1 MLFDT
6 IKILFDPVRLEF
18 PLFLVAIV
26 INVGLAMVVIRYA
39 LKSISN
45 FLFLLFLATQIL
57 WLISTHFTL
66 EAIARG
72 SVREILLLIRI
83 VMFFATLHSLFMF
96 FFVLTFQKRKEQIS
110 KWSATVLFTSAL
122 FISGIAL
129 SSYVF
134 PRMAVN
140 SQGEYLPQAGPGI
153 MIFGIFSAFCILG
166 SFITLMRRYGY
177 SSGTE
182 KSQLKYLMSGMIM
195 SYSLV
200 FGFSFMYTNI
210 FHDLNGVRLGYL
222 YTLPFVILTTYA
234 ILKHHFLDI
243 RIFTTEIFAFLI
255 IAISVIQL
263 TFARTVTEFTLS
275 AILLLSLLVLGY
287 LLIKSMSREIHYRAQ
302 EQAYEKLQRLDTEKA
317 RFITTAS
324 HQLRTPVSIIGG
336 YVSMIL
342 EGAYKDAKEEQ
353 KALGRIA
360 EANGRLVNLID
371 TLLDVSRMEDK
382 KIEIHIEDVK
392 IKELLEEVIKEFTPR
407 AESKN
412 LQISYFGEHTTIPS
426 LKVDKEKIRM
436 VLAVVLD
443 NTIRYTKEGN
453 ITITSTVQKKR
464 AHSFV
469 QIAVADTGEGLA
481 TEEKETI
488 FQSFNR
494 GEGAQSLWT
503 EGVGLNLYI
512 ARKFIEAHGGK
523 IWAESAGKGN
533 GSTFYVEL
541 PAT

>member
-1 MLFDT
+1 
-6 IKILFDPVRLEF
+6 
-18 PLFLVAIV
+18 
-26 INVGLAMVVIRYA
+26 
-39 LKSISN
+39 
-45 FLFLLFLATQIL
+45 
-57 WLISTHFTL
+57 
-66 EAIARG
+66 
-72 SVREILLLIRI
+72 
-83 VMFFATLHSLFMF
+83 
-96 FFVLTFQKRKEQIS
+96 
-110 KWSATVLFTSAL
+110 
-122 FISGIAL
+122 
-129 SSYVF
+129 
-134 PRMAVN
+134 
-140 SQGEYLPQAGPGI
+140 
-153 MIFGIFSAFCILG
+153 
-166 SFITLMRRYGY
+166 
-177 SSGTE
+177 
-182 KSQLKYLMSGMIM
+182 
-195 SYSLV
+195 
-200 FGFSFMYTNI
+200 
-210 FHDLNGVRLGYL
+210 
-222 YTLPFVILTTYA
+222 
-234 ILKHHFLDI
+234 
-243 RIFTTEIFAFLI
+243 
-255 IAISVIQL
+255 
-263 TFARTVTEFTLS
+263 
-275 AILLLSLLVLGY
+275 
-287 LLIKSMSREIHYRAQ
+287 
-302 EQAYEKLQRLDTEKA
+302 
-317 RFITTAS
+317 
-324 HQLRTPVSIIGG
+324 
-336 YVSMIL
+336 MIL

-443 NTIRYTKEGN
+443 NAIRYTKEGN

>member
-26 INVGLAMVVIRYA
+26 INGGLAMVVIRYA

-177 SSGTE
+177 SS
-182 KSQLKYLMSGMIM
+182 
-195 SYSLV
+195 
-200 FGFSFMYTNI
+200 
-210 FHDLNGVRLGYL
+210 
-222 YTLPFVILTTYA
+222 
-234 ILKHHFLDI
+234 
-243 RIFTTEIFAFLI
+243 
-255 IAISVIQL
+255 
-263 TFARTVTEFTLS
+263 VTEFTLS

-443 NTIRYTKEGN
+443 NAIRYTKEGN